1 MAKSDI
7 GILFDVSGSMQSP
20 FNSLSHNS
28 STKKADEILNVIDR
42 ICTRGNRLKN
52 EQIRVFSILFGGR
65 NEKFYDFCNLIEIA
79 NNKFRHT
86 LSSDQYSKASKKGY
100 GKRFTEV
107 LSDHGRNSLYL
118 DNFLYCE
125 SGPTERLCE
134 MGCYL
139 LEDDPE
145 LRHDIY
151 EKLPDNCKGWF
162 RDKGIGVASFFGIAK
177 NEINTETTRVIDEI
191 YRDCL
196 NTYVSKIIREDS
208 NYRRYNGNKLR
219 FIDGNVLIN
228 IKNNLQ
234 GKICSPDK
242 TDFNII
248 DLFKN
253 YIYGDTPLYTALN
266 LAFDNFKTQSNGSY
280 NKFLFIL
287 SDGELTDVDRNSNYI
302 EKITQK
308 AEDLK
313 VTIISIFLTSNK
325 IPKEEVLY
333 DNYQSHFTQGSK
345 DLFLMS
351 STLNYENPVIKFL
364 IQKGWDIPASG
375 ECKLFIE
382 INNSQNLNKFIDL
395 MNEAVGELNNR
406 NNIEIAKNPNSLVN
420 LLSSTMANDY
430 VNSSV
435 INKFTPNDQ
444 EGGTCYANATA
455 ASICF
460 ASARVLGRPKLDF
473 HTVLKK
479 IVDKFG
485 SNGGVVPK
493 VLDYFLGEY
502 RLHYRKLSKEE
513 DARKSVMLTR
523 PIITGFVLTGKQWG
537 NFSKFF
543 RENPKGI
550 LTKEILNE
558 NNYYPDEKDGGH
570 GVVLT
575 HISKDY
581 LKFLNS
587 WGTGFGDNGYFKIK
601 NIEVFAPNYWFYDVF
616 WYISDLNNEEITYFN
631 NYMKNLREDINNY
644 VFN

>member
-1 MAKSDI
+1 
-7 GILFDVSGSMQSP
+7 
-20 FNSLSHNS
+20 
-28 STKKADEILNVIDR
+28 
-42 ICTRGNRLKN
+42 
-52 EQIRVFSILFGGR
+52 
-65 NEKFYDFCNLIEIA
+65 
-79 NNKFRHT
+79 
-86 LSSDQYSKASKKGY
+86 
-100 GKRFTEV
+100 
-107 LSDHGRNSLYL
+107 
-118 DNFLYCE
+118 
-125 SGPTERLCE
+125 

-151 EKLPDNCKGWF
+151 ETLPDNCKGWF
-162 RDKGIGVASFFGIAK
+162 RDKGIGVVSFFGIAK
-177 NEINTETTRVIDEI
+177 NEINTETTKVIDEI

-208 NYRRYNGNKLR
+208 NYRRSNGNKLR

-266 LAFDNFKTQSNGSY
+266 IAFDNFKTQSNDSY
-280 NKFLFIL
+280 NKFIFIL

-308 AEDLK
+308 AKDLK
-313 VTIISIFLTSNK
+313 ATIISIFLTSNK
-325 IPKEEVLY
+325 IPKEETLY
-333 DNYQSHFTQGSK
+333 DSYQTHFTQGSK

-364 IQKGWDIPASG
+364 IQKGWDIPISG
-375 ECKLFIE
+375 ECKLFVE

-395 MNEAVGELNNR
+395 MNEAIGELNNR
-406 NNIEIAKNPNSLVN
+406 NNIEISKNPNSLVN

-430 VNSSV
+430 INSS
-435 INKFTPNDQ
+435 INKFTPNSQ
-444 EGGTCYANATA
+444 VGSTCYANATA

-460 ASARVLGRPKLDF
+460 AYARVLGRPKLDF
-473 HTVLKK
+473 HIVLKK

-485 SNGGVVPK
+485 SNGGNIAK
-493 VLDYFLGEY
+493 VLECFCGDY
-502 RLHYRKLSKEE
+502 RLHYRELSKEE
-513 DARKSVMLTR
+513 EARKSVMLTR
-523 PIITGFVLTGKQWG
+523 PIITGFFLTGMQWG

-558 NNYYPDEKDGGH
+558 NNYYPDEEDDGH
-570 GVVLT
+570 AVVLT

-587 WGTGFGDNGYFKIK
+587 WGTKFGDNGYFKIK
-601 NIEVFAPNYWFYDVF
+601 NIEVFAPNFWLYDVF
-616 WYISDLNNEEITYFN
+616 WYISDLNNEEINYLK
-631 NYMKNLREDINNY
+631 NYMKNLKEDINNY